1 MTGKQ
6 LYRAYYPRSGID
18 CAPAETVD
26 PVCPH
31 NNVTKAA
38 FRVAEVQSLFAT
50 MHSRLVTRSSEQH
63 PLQLLFPL
71 Q

>member
-6 LYRAYYPRSGID
+6 LFRAYYPRSGTD
-18 CAPAETVD
+18 YSPVETLD
-26 PVCPH
+26 PVCPY

-38 FRVAEVQSLFAT
+38 FRVVEVLSLFAT
-50 MHSRLVTRSSEQH
+50 MHGRLVDRSQPH